1 LYLVLKYLHMTL
13 AVATLCGLLLRWV
26 WMLRDSP
33 LFRHR
38 ITRILPHII
47 DTLFLLA
54 GVSMAVMIGQY
65 PFVHAWLTAKVLGLV
80 VYIVLGEFALRR
92 ARKKASRTIA
102 MSLAAIVFIYVFSV
116 ARSKSVLGFLG
127 FVT

>member
-1 LYLVLKYLHMTL
+1 MTL

-38 ITRILPHII
+38 ITRILPHIV

-54 GVSMAVMIGQY
+54 GVGMAVIIGQY

-92 ARKKASRTIA
+92 ARRKASRTIA
-102 MSLAAIVFIYVFSV
+102 MSLAVIVFVYVFSV